1 MPLYII
7 PDNVIYDPRLLCQF
21 IAKHRITRML
31 FTPSLLEA
39 VLDAERERVTTLM
52 TSLRW
57 CNSAA
62 CVQVLMLLDV
72 MQRYLQSRNE
82 NFRIL

>member
-52 TSLRW
+52 TSLR
-57 CNSAA
+57 
-62 CVQVLMLLDV
+62 
-72 MQRYLQSRNE
+72 YT
-82 NFRIL
+82 